1 LDFGIAK
8 RLVDG
13 ALHGVTNPKTSVG
26 SPWYMPPEQ
35 MLDSTTVDQRADVW
49 SLGVLLYEL
58 LTQEYPFNGDGV
70 VQVCANVLT
79 LPTPPVR
86 ALRPDVDA
94 ELDAVVQR
102 CLEKKMERRFAS
114 VLELADALRP
124 FGSRPVLAASALA
137 PSEGLNLDAA
147 PSADPPV
154 EVEVPLESW
163 PPEPVPNA
171 TSAHQNAPVES
182 WAPVTVRRRQGRRRH
197 RAGEGRRSRLFG
209 KLAVTATLALLAGV
223 GLSWLGFP
231 YFHARYA
238 ASDLRGW
245 VPARLPFEPRLN
257 AGPAEAP
264 LDRTLEVPA
273 FTLLSGSEETR
284 PASSNSGRTMEAAS
298 QAPTLSPEEAER
310 RRERYARWLREQGL
324 RRLDGEW
331 TSSEGGEPKHNPE
344 E

>member
-1 LDFGIAK
+1 
-8 RLVDG
+8 
-13 ALHGVTNPKTSVG
+13 
-26 SPWYMPPEQ
+26 MPPEQ
-35 MLDSTTVDQRADVW
+35 MLDSATVDQRADVW

-86 ALRPDVDA
+86 ALRPDLDA
-94 ELDAVVQR
+94 ELEAVVQR
-102 CLEKKMERRFAS
+102 CLEKKMDRRFAS

-124 FGSRPVLAASALA
+124 FGSRPVQAASALA
-137 PSEGLNLDAA
+137 PSEGLNLDPTPMAEV
-147 PSADPPV
+147 PV

-163 PPEPVPNA
+163 PPETVPDA
-171 TSAHQNAPVES
+171 TSARQNAPVES
-182 WAPVTVRRRQGRRRH
+182 WAPVTVRRRNGRRR
-197 RAGEGRRSRLFG
+197 RRGGEGRRSRLLG
-209 KLAVTATLALLAGV
+209 MLAVTATLALLAGV

-238 ASDLRGW
+238 ASNLRGW
-245 VPARLPFEPRLN
+245 MPTRLPFEPTLN
-257 AGPAEAP
+257 PGPAEAP

-273 FTLLSGSEETR
+273 FTPLSGSGSEETR
-284 PASSNSGRTMEAAS
+284 VAPSTANRTTEAAG
-298 QAPTLSPEEAER
+298 QAALTLSPEEAER

-331 TSSEGGEPKHNPE
+331 TSSESGEPKHNPE